1 MNDLIGVYQVQCKSL
16 KHEGLSNLELNN
28 YCNFKDIFSKYEF
41 ELIMKEKQNRKNK
54 RNRTKKRFMELL
66 VLSNALSEKNGKLV
80 FGTVTVNNE
89 YLEKTEQTRIK
100 IIEKWLKSHF
110 LIVIL
115 NKDFGSKTEREHYH
129 FVGVTTENIED
140 TGKKSKKGYKI
151 FELEKK
157 DYKIGFEPTLCII
170 DLNLND
176 TKKTINYLLKLN
188 NHSSKTTTRNR
199 VRIIK
204 SDTYKKYEWFIE
216 EPFKNSRKHKLALVS

>member
-1 MNDLIGVYQVQCKSL
+1 
-16 KHEGLSNLELNN
+16 
-28 YCNFKDIFSKYEF
+28 
-41 ELIMKEKQNRKNK
+41 
-54 RNRTKKRFMELL
+54 MELL
-66 VLSNALSEKNGKLV
+66 MLSNALSEKNGKLV

-151 FELEKK
+151 YELEKK
-157 DYKIGFEPTLCII
+157 DYKIGFEPDLCII

-188 NHSSKTTTRNR
+188 NHSSKVTTRNR

-204 SDTYKKYEWFIE
+204 SDMYKKYEWFIE

>member
-1 MNDLIGVYQVQCKSL
+1 MKDLIGVYQLQCKSL
-16 KHEGLSNLELNN
+16 KRDGLSNLELNN
-28 YCNFKDIFSKYEF
+28 YSNFKDIFSKYEF
-41 ELIMKEKQNRKNK
+41 ELVMKEKQNRKNK
-54 RNRTKKRFMELL
+54 RYRTKKRFMEVL
-66 VLSNALSEKNGKLV
+66 VLNNALSEKNSKMV
-80 FGTVTVNNE
+80 FGTITINDK

-110 LIVIL
+110 LIAIL

-129 FVGVTTENIED
+129 FVGVTTENIES
-140 TGKKSKKGYKI
+140 TGKKSKKGYEI

-157 DYKIGFEPTLCII
+157 DYKIGFEPDLCII
-170 DLNLND
+170 DLNKND

-188 NHSSKTTTRNR
+188 NHSSKMTTRNR

-204 SDTYKKYEWFIE
+204 SDAYKKYEWFIE